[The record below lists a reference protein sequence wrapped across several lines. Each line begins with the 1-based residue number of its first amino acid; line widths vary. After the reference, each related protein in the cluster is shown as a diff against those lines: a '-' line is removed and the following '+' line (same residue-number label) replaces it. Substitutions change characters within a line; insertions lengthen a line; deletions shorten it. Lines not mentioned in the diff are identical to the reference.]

1 MDLAVVARR
10 IQCGQG
16 FGQKKE
22 KKTEFL
28 INMILVVVLFYI
40 SV

>member
-16 FGQKKE
+16 FGQKK
-22 KKTEFL
+22 KRKQSSDQYDISSSI
-28 INMILVVVLFYI
+28 INI

>member
-16 FGQKKE
+16 FGQKK
-22 KKTEFL
+22 KRKQSSDQ
-28 INMILVVVLFYI
+28 YI
-40 SV
+40 SSINISV